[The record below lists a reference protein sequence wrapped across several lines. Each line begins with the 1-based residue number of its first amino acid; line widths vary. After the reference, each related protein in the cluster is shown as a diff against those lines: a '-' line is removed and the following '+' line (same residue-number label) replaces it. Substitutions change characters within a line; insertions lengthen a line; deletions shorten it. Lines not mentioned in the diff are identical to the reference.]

1 MELYYN
7 SNMKNICSEKGCSA
21 EVKARGLCSKHYQA
35 WSKNNRDKIYDWAT
49 NKNRTCSIDG
59 CHKSAYVNGMCQM
72 HNARVKRHGDA
83 NYVSREP
90 KNIIKNNRYTFS
102 SYSNMRNRTS
112 YKSHAQFKDY
122 GGRGIT
128 VCDRWLGPTGF
139 SNFLKDMGAR
149 PEGMTIDRID
159 VNGNYCP
166 ENCRWATREEQA
178 RNTRVSKNKRS
189 DVL

>member
-1 MELYYN
+1 
-7 SNMKNICSEKGCSA
+7 MKNICSEKGCFA

-35 WSKNNRDKIYDWAT
+35 WSKKNRDKIYDWAT
-49 NKNRTCSIDG
+49 NKNKICSIEG
-59 CHKSAYVNGMCQM
+59 CCKSAYANGMCQM
-72 HNARVKRHGDA
+72 HNARVKRYGDA
-83 NYVSREP
+83 NHVSKAP
-90 KNIIKNNRYTFS
+90 NGLIKNNRYTFS
-102 SYSNMRNRTS
+102 SYSNMLNRTS

-139 SNFLKDMGAR
+139 SNFLKDMGTR

-166 ENCRWATREEQA
+166 ENCRWATRKEQA
-178 RNTRVSKNKRS
+178 RNTRVSKNKHLG
-189 DVL
+189 VL

>member
-1 MELYYN
+1 
-7 SNMKNICSEKGCSA
+7 MKNICSEKGCFA

-49 NKNRTCSIDG
+49 NKNRICSIDG
-59 CHKSAYVNGMCQM
+59 CNKSAYVNGMCQM

-102 SYSNMRNRTS
+102 SYSNMRNRIS

-139 SNFLKDMGAR
+139 SNFLKDMGTR

-166 ENCRWATREEQA
+166 ENCRWATRKEQA
-178 RNTRVSKNKRS
+178 RNTRVSKNKHLG
-189 DVL
+189 VL